1 MRKIP
6 EEHTLF
12 ADLPAALVEEVITHT
27 TAVGDKLIE
36 SFKKMKEEKAACR
49 KLLEE
54 SDLLLH
60 DSELGYPPLPT
71 TCGTDGSYAI
81 DRLLT
86 VDLVAAA
93 SVAMEGLVPPSEKRH
108 WEQPRHQVFVASE
121 VHHPDTATVL
131 RAVMLGGELLL
142 AVKAPHDLVM
152 FDGTLTLPTIY
163 FNQALNKAPEVPA
176 LKCAKEFM
184 GNAVD
189 YLKAYAEML
198 RAPRTGKIFTGV
210 PKYSTRK
217 EIGRRLGWASAHDDR
232 GMLTYLLQAGELT
245 RPLPL
250 EQPQQDWH
258 LNVRSVQQRTPG
270 IEEIVHSIIQGLHQ
284 LHVFYYKPHEYV
296 PALRIEIARS
306 IAANKNRLSV
316 LLQGIKHQC
325 ATAAMLEPYPL
336 YLADRTAKALSRSI
350 PTFRQVATQR
360 VAEKYAGNINE
371 VFFSLHGYR
380 SESGG

>member
-1 MRKIP
+1 
-6 EEHTLF
+6 
-12 ADLPAALVEEVITHT
+12 VEEVIEHT
-27 TAVGDKLIE
+27 TSVGDMLIE

-49 KLLEE
+49 RLLEK
-54 SDLLLH
+54 SGLLLH
-60 DSELGYPPLPT
+60 ESELGYPPLPT

-86 VDLVAAA
+86 VDLAVAA
-93 SVAMEGLVPPSEKRH
+93 SVAVEGLVPPSERRY

-163 FNQALNKAPEVPA
+163 FNQALNKAPEVRE
-176 LKCAKEFM
+176 LKCAREFTSK
-184 GNAVD
+184 AAD

-198 RAPRTGKIFTGV
+198 EARRSDKTFAGI

-217 EIGRRLGWASAHDDR
+217 EYGNRLSWAAEYDDR
-232 GMLTYLLQAGELT
+232 GMFTYLLRAGELT
-245 RPLPL
+245 KPIPL
-250 EQPQQDWH
+250 EQPQQPWH
-258 LNVRSVQQRTPG
+258 LNVRSLQQSSPG
-270 IEEIVHSIIQGLHQ
+270 IAGTVDTIIQGLQQ

-296 PALRIEIARS
+296 PALRIETARS
-306 IAANKNRLSV
+306 IAVNKHRLAV
-316 LLQGIKHQC
+316 LVQGIKHQC

-336 YLADRTAKALSRSI
+336 YLADRTVKALSRSI
-350 PTFRQVATQR
+350 PAFKQVATQR
-360 VAEKYAGNINE
+360 VAEKYAGSIDE

>member
-1 MRKIP
+1 VKSISEKIAP
-6 EEHTLF
+6 F
-12 ADLPAALVEEVITHT
+12 ADLPAALVEEVIEHT
-27 TAVGDKLIE
+27 TSVGDMLIE

-49 KLLEE
+49 RLLEK
-54 SDLLLH
+54 SGLLLH
-60 DSELGYPPLPT
+60 ESELGYPPLPT

-86 VDLVAAA
+86 VDLAVAA
-93 SVAMEGLVPPSEKRH
+93 SVAVEGLVPPSERRY

-163 FNQALNKAPEVPA
+163 FNQALNKAPEVRE
-176 LKCAKEFM
+176 LKCAREFTSK
-184 GNAVD
+184 AAD

-198 RAPRTGKIFTGV
+198 EARRSDKTFAGI

-217 EIGRRLGWASAHDDR
+217 EYGNRLSWAAEYDDR
-232 GMLTYLLQAGELT
+232 GMFTYLLRAGELT
-245 RPLPL
+245 KPIPL
-250 EQPQQDWH
+250 EQPQQPWH
-258 LNVRSVQQRTPG
+258 LNVRSLQQSSPG
-270 IEEIVHSIIQGLHQ
+270 IAGTVDTIIQGLQQ

-296 PALRIEIARS
+296 PALRIETARS
-306 IAANKNRLSV
+306 IAVNKHRLAV
-316 LLQGIKHQC
+316 LVQGIKHQC

-336 YLADRTAKALSRSI
+336 YLADRTVKALSRSI
-350 PTFRQVATQR
+350 PAFKQVATQR
-360 VAEKYAGNINE
+360 VAEKYAGSIDE